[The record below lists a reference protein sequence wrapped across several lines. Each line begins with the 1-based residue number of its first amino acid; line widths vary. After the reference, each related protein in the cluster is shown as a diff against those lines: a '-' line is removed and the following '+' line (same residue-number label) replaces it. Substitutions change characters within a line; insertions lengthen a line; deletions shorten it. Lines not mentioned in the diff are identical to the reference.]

1 LSRPRTFALAT
12 LAVLLVAMPAAARDG
27 VREPPLAR
35 QVGQLIVMSFKGT
48 AAPSYVLAALRERRA
63 AGVILFR
70 GNVESPNQ
78 LRALTSALRKAG
90 GSPLI
95 AVDQEGGDVRV
106 VPWAPPRSSAPEQAA
121 TGTVGRDA
129 GAAGNALRRLGI
141 DVSLAPVVDVPSVA
155 GSAMA
160 SRSFSYDP
168 KRTSQAAAA
177 SVAGWRAGGAAPTAK
192 HFPGLGAATANTDD
206 RPVTIW
212 HSRKQLMTVDLP
224 PFAAAIN
231 AGVPLV
237 MVSHARYPALD
248 RRRIASQSRSIVEG
262 LLRDR
267 LGFRGVVVTDS
278 MEAAA
283 SLATGSIAVT
293 SERAV
298 RAGADLVLLTGRG
311 SYRPVYAHLL
321 ARARSSPS
329 FRERVHEAAARVLAL
344 KGA

>member
-1 LSRPRTFALAT
+1 LSRFCALA
-12 LAVLLVAMPAAARDG
+12 LAVLVLATPAAARKG
-27 VREPPLAR
+27 ELPLTQ
-35 QVGQLIVMSFKGT
+35 QVGQLIILSFKGT
-48 AAPSYVLAALRERRA
+48 AAPPYVIAALRERRA

-70 GNVESPNQ
+70 GNVESRGQ
-78 LRALTSALRKAG
+78 LLALTSALRKAG
-90 GSPLI
+90 GSALV

-121 TGTVGRDA
+121 QGKVGRDA
-129 GAAGNALRRLGI
+129 SAAGRALSRVGI
-141 DVSLAPVVDVPSVA
+141 DVSLVPVVDVPSVA

-160 SRSFSYDP
+160 SRSFSDDP

-248 RRRIASQSRSIVEG
+248 RRRIASQSHSIVEG
-262 LLRDR
+262 LLRDS

>member
-1 LSRPRTFALAT
+1 LSRLCALA
-12 LAVLLVAMPAAARDG
+12 LAVLVLATPAAAARERDL
-27 VREPPLAR
+27 PLAQ
-35 QVGQLIVMSFKGT
+35 QVGQLIVLSFKGT
-48 AAPSYVLAALRERRA
+48 SAPPYVLDALRGRRA
-63 AGVILFR
+63 AGVILFG
-70 GNVESPNQ
+70 GNVVSPAQ
-78 LRALTSALRKAG
+78 LRALTSSLREAG
-90 GSPLI
+90 GSPLV

-121 TGTVGRDA
+121 MGTVGRDA
-129 GAAGNALRRLGI
+129 RAAGNALRRAGI

-160 SRSFSYDP
+160 SRSFSDDP

-177 SVAGWRAGGAAPTAK
+177 SVAGWRAGGVASTAK

-212 HSRKQLMTVDLP
+212 HSRKQLMTIDMP
-224 PFAAAIN
+224 PFAAAIR

-237 MVSHARYPALD
+237 MVSHARYPAFD
-248 RRRIASQSRSIVEG
+248 RRRIASQSSPIIEG

-283 SLATGSIAVT
+283 SLATGSVAAT

-329 FRERVHEAAARVLAL
+329 FRERVYEAAARVLAL

>member
-1 LSRPRTFALAT
+1 
-12 LAVLLVAMPAAARDG
+12 MPAAARDG
-27 VREPPLAR
+27 ARDLPLAQ
-35 QVGQLIVMSFKGT
+35 QVGQLIILSFKGT
-48 AAPSYVLAALRERRA
+48 DAPPYVLAALQERRA

-70 GNVESPNQ
+70 GNVESPGQ
-78 LRALTSALRKAG
+78 LRALTLALRKAG
-90 GSPLI
+90 GSPLV

-106 VPWAPPRSSAPEQAA
+106 VPWAPPRPSAPEQAA
-121 TGTVGRDA
+121 RGTVGRDA
-129 GAAGNALRRLGI
+129 GAAGSALARVGI
-141 DVSLAPVVDVPSVA
+141 NVSLAPVVDVPSVA

-160 SRSFSYDP
+160 SRSFSDDP
-168 KRTSQAAAA
+168 KRMSQAATA
-177 SVAGWRAGGAAPTAK
+177 SVAGWRAAGVAPTAK

-212 HSRKQLMTVDLP
+212 HSTKQLMTTDLP
-224 PFAAAIN
+224 PFAAAIH

-237 MVSHARYPALD
+237 MVSHARYPAFD
-248 RRRIASQSRSIVEG
+248 RRRIASQSRPIIEG

-267 LGFRGVVVTDS
+267 LGFRGAVVTDS

-283 SLATGSIAVT
+283 SLATGSITAT

-311 SYRPVYAHLL
+311 SYGPVYAHLL

-329 FRERVHEAAARVLAL
+329 FHERVHEAAARVLAL